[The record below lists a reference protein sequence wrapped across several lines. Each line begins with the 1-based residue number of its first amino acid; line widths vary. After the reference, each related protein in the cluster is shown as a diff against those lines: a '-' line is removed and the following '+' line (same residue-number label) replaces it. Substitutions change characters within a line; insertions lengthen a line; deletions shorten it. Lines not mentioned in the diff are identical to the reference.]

1 MKTILLLLGLAL
13 LAQRAPA
20 QYHLA
25 QDATQLDL
33 EAVLQHC
40 FDLPVIADHIQKN
53 RKIMYTNNKA
63 VVKHNHFATWSLL
76 LTHNQKPVTF
86 AKKYPRGYDY
96 YHWNYEF
103 DYIKVDSKRA
113 RVKFKYV
120 PDFDTRSIKKRLKT
134 NLVNHMDWRTHF
146 GVDIRLRKQAG
157 RWQVWKYTI
166 EGLRFFCVEEK
177 CEWVK
182 KNYIPL
188 TKQEKKWK
196 RRK

>member
-1 MKTILLLLGLAL
+1 MKTILLWLGLAL

-53 RKIMYTNNKA
+53 RKIMYTDHDA
-63 VVKHNHFATWSLL
+63 IVKHNHFATWSLL
-76 LTHNQKPVTF
+76 LTYNQQPVTF
-86 AKKYPRGYDY
+86 AKKYPKGYDY
-96 YHWNYEF
+96 YYWNYEF
-103 DYIKVDSKRA
+103 NYIKVGPKRA
-113 RVKFKYV
+113 RVKFKRA
-120 PDFDTRSIKKRLKT
+120 PDFDVRAMKIKGSAGYL
-134 NLVNHMDWRTHF
+134 DWRTYF

-157 RWQVWKYTI
+157 QWQVWKYTI
-166 EGLRFFCVEEK
+166 EGLRFFGVGK
-177 CEWVK
+177 DHDWVK

-188 TKQEKKWK
+188 TKQEKKWR